1 MFLQGVEGAASG
13 RTLSIPET
21 GLSIGKQED
30 NDVVL
35 EDSFVSRCHAR
46 IGRTDGA
53 IRLVDLNS
61 TNGSFVNE
69 IQIKEQ
75 VLCPGDRIRFGDSVF
90 ALHDRPLAV
99 LSDDSQVSAAQQ
111 TLATRIIR
119 PSDLAPPPLDPKD
132 DTSFA
137 KALSAIAAL
146 AKSRPGARPLEE
158 TLSEA
163 LKWLFEI
170 IPADRGC
177 ILLLD
182 TLDQPPT
189 AQVVEY
195 REGVSQTSA
204 TFPLSRTLIRRAVE
218 DESAVYIPDAMSEAS
233 LAGAASVF
241 AHRLRCVAYVP
252 LCFGSETVGVLCV
265 DANKPGAI
273 KESDLDVLIA
283 FANHLAMVA
292 HNARLEAIVRREL
305 KVRNTLQ
312 RFMSRNV
319 VDDLLARGGE
329 PSLGGDELEI
339 SVLFADL
346 RGFTSIAEQLSPKET
361 VALLNRLFHCLTSV
375 VFRHRGTLDK
385 YIGDCVMAL
394 FGAPFQH
401 EQHVVEAVLAGV
413 DMQREIAQLKSKL
426 ADKYAGISIGV
437 AINAGKVIVGNIG
450 SEERMDYTAIGDVVN
465 VAARLEDLAGPGQ
478 ILITEEVA
486 RIAEAFVEVKPYKT
500 ITLRGRQAETQVYAV
515 MAVRGSNLQNVLD
528 VPSVTSTQST

>member
-1 MFLQGVEGAASG
+1 MFLQGIEGAASG

-30 NDVVL
+30 NDAVL

-46 IGRTDGA
+46 IERMDGA

-90 ALHDRPLAV
+90 ELHDRPLAV
-99 LSDDSQVSAAQQ
+99 LSDESQVSAAQQ

-119 PSDLAPPPLDPKD
+119 PSDLAPPLLEVKD
-132 DTSFA
+132 DAFA
-137 KALSAIAAL
+137 KAMSTIAAL
-146 AKSRPGARPLEE
+146 AKSRPGVRPLEE

-163 LKWLFEI
+163 LKLLFEI

-195 REGVSQTSA
+195 REGVSQTSS

-265 DANKPGAI
+265 DASKPGAI

-292 HNARLEAIVRREL
+292 HNARLEAMVRQEL
-305 KVRNTLQ
+305 KLRNTLQ

-346 RGFTSIAEQLSPKET
+346 RGFTSIAEQLSAKET

-394 FGAPFQH
+394 FGAPFRH
-401 EQHVVEAVLAGV
+401 EQHVVEAVLAGI

-437 AINAGKVIVGNIG
+437 AINSGKVIVGNIG

-486 RIAEAFVEVKPYKT
+486 RIADPFVEVKPYKT

-515 MAVRGSNLQNVLD
+515 TAVKTLNQSSALG
-528 VPSVTSTQST
+528 TQ